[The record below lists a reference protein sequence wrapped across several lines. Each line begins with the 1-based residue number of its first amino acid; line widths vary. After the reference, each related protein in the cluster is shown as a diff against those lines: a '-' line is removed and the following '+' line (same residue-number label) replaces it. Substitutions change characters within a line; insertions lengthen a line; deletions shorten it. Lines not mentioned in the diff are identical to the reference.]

1 MVFDSCLV
9 VYWDETL
16 RAHVFHCLSLSRRQF
31 PCVAASRKDT
41 QSSIDVVLS
50 SLVYVIGRSGSSI
63 HNGVKL
69 RGFIAG
75 GLQDGSVVKG
85 EMAMEG
91 WVSEFIPPRDGPD
104 KRESTFA
111 YYQL

>member
-50 SLVYVIGRSGSSI
+50 SLVYVIGRSGSTI

-75 GLQDGSVVKG
+75 GLQDGSVVTG

-91 WVSEFIPPRDGPD
+91 
-104 KRESTFA
+104 
-111 YYQL
+111 